1 MGNELGAVLLA
12 AGGSSRL
19 GRSKQLLAYRG
30 QSLVRRAA
38 GMLAELTS
46 HVVVVTGAQSQR
58 VLQEL
63 EGLSVRVD
71 ENSGWRTGMGGS
83 IAIGVSAQSAA
94 VDGVLLLLCDQYR
107 ISLPDLEHLAG
118 GWATT
123 PGRIVAARWGAAFG
137 PPVIFPR
144 AFFPRLMRLS
154 GDLGARQILVE
165 ERANVGFIDLEDA
178 AYDVDKPDDLVK
190 MREFEVS

>member
-1 MGNELGAVLLA
+1 
-12 AGGSSRL
+12 
-19 GRSKQLLAYRG
+19 
-30 QSLVRRAA
+30 
-38 GMLAELTS
+38 
-46 HVVVVTGAQSQR
+46 
-58 VLQEL
+58 LQEL

-107 ISLPDLEHLAG
+107 INLPDLERLAG
-118 GWATT
+118 AWATA

-144 AFFPRLMRLS
+144 AFFARLMRLS

-165 ERANVGFIDLEDA
+165 ERANVRFMDLDNA
-178 AYDVDKPDDLVK
+178 AYDVDKPDDLAK
-190 MREFEVS
+190 MREFEAA